1 MTIDDDATHEAD
13 TRAGLEALNA
23 EYVANATKQLRDAGV
38 PDHLA
43 EAALAAYAETL
54 ADNLNRDMPLIL
66 RDLKLSTGE
75 IRLQ

>member
-13 TRAGLEALNA
+13 VRAGLEAINA
-23 EYVANATKQLRDAGV
+23 EYVAHATKQLRDAGV
-38 PDHLA
+38 PDHLVEPA
-43 EAALAAYAETL
+43 IAAYAKTL
-54 ADNLNRDMPLIL
+54 ADNLDRDMPLIL